1 MPEDKPDRNESLRVA
16 VARRITQLRRD
27 RGLSLS
33 GLALQAGVGKGTL
46 SELEA
51 GTRNPTLGTLYALA
65 GPLGVPLTG
74 LLGDETGRG
83 VSDGVV
89 DARLLAVRTHD
100 DGGTTEVFWLT
111 IASTGTRVSPPH
123 GPGTVEHLRVV
134 RGGVRA
140 GVRGAEQDAGA
151 GDSLSWRGDA
161 VHSYA
166 STDGTV
172 EGVLTIET
180 SAPGDRSVRSVRSDR
195 SDRSV

>member
-1 MPEDKPDRNESLRVA
+1 MPEDKPDPNESLRSA
-16 VARRITQLRRD
+16 VARRITRLRRD

-33 GLALQAGVGKGTL
+33 GLALQAGIGKGTL

-51 GTRNPTLGTLYALA
+51 GTRNPTLETLYALA

-74 LLGDETGRG
+74 LVGDETGRG

-111 IASTGTRVSPPH
+111 LASTGTRVSPAH
-123 GPGTVEHLRVV
+123 GPGTVEHFRVV
-134 RGGVRA
+134 RGVVRVGVL
-140 GVRGAEQDAGA
+140 GAEQDTGA
-151 GDSLSWRGDA
+151 GEAVSWPGDA

-166 STDGTV
+166 STDGIA

-180 SAPGDRSVRSVRSDR
+180 PAPRVRPG
-195 SDRSV
+195 